1 MSIKGTRKVP
11 WKKTDKK
18 YMANRN
24 ATQEKC
30 QHKQRLRN
38 YEINRA
44 KFQKSNQPYREP
56 IVNRTN
62 NLGIINLLLFPV
74 VYFSE
79 IS

>member
-11 WKKTDKK
+11 WKITDKK

-44 KFQKSNQPYREP
+44 KFQKSNQ
-56 IVNRTN
+56 TN
-62 NLGIINLLLFPV
+62 NLGMINLLLFPV

>member
-1 MSIKGTRKVP
+1 
-11 WKKTDKK
+11 
-18 YMANRN
+18 MANRN
-24 ATQEKC
+24 TTQEKC
-30 QHKQRLRN
+30 QHKQILRN

-62 NLGIINLLLFPV
+62 NLGMINLLPFPV

-79 IS
+79 ISQYVGMYLDFI